1 MSEIEKIK
9 YEAKLEML
17 EHVTERIKRYYN
29 FIQGGTLAALVAYHV
44 GEVAE
49 DIKREMEREYGI
61 ED

>member
-29 FIQGGTLAALVAYHV
+29 FIQGGTLAALVAYPL
-44 GEVAE
+44 
-49 DIKREMEREYGI
+49 ER
-61 ED
+61 